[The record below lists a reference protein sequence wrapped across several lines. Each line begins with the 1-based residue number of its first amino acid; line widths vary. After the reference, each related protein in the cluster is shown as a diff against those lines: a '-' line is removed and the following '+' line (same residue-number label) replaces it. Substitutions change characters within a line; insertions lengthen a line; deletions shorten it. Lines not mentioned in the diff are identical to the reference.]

1 MTSIPY
7 GLKSIPADSR
17 NFMPVSSLTYATT
30 GVNGSAGIN
39 SLNTTTG
46 ALSQA
51 LWARDPSVF
60 SGSFSVGSRYTSSI
74 NGPGAGKLRDLGK
87 TLISSGRMF
96 RKVQLVVPNTA
107 TLSTF
112 GVEGGA
118 NTSPNVDYLTG
129 YIELGWEG
137 NGQGAPVARTM

>member
-7 GLKSIPADSR
+7 GLKQIPMDSR
-17 NFMPVSSLTYATT
+17 NFMPVSSLLYP
-30 GVNGSAGIN
+30 GGIN

-46 ALSQA
+46 VFATAGWAVNVVPGTAGNPGFLS
-51 LWARDPSVF
+51 L
-60 SGSFSVGSRYTSSI
+60 GTRYASSI

-87 TLISSGRMF
+87 TVMSSGRMF
-96 RKVQLVVPNTA
+96 RKVQLIAPNTA
-107 TLSTF
+107 TTSTF
-112 GVEGGA
+112 GVEG
-118 NTSPNVDYLTG
+118 NQSTSPNVDYLTG